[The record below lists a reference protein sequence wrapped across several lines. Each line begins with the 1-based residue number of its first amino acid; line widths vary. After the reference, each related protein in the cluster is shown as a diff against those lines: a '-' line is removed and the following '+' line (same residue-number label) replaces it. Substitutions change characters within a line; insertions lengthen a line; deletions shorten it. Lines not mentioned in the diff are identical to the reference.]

1 MARDL
6 NPGKFREVL
15 GQLSKRVR
23 DVQAILVVGPKGV
36 VDLILED
43 PTLNI
48 ETIAGEYE
56 TLLRIAA
63 RASEDSGAGTL
74 VENVVVSEKS
84 IMVARTIFGDH
95 CIILISRSRD
105 QIGRTRYELKRAA
118 SELEKKSKSG
128 W

>member
-6 NPGKFREVL
+6 NPGKFREAL

-36 VDLILED
+36 VDHILED
-43 PTLNI
+43 PALNI

-84 IMVARTIFGDH
+84 IMVARTIFTDH

-118 SELEKKSKSG
+118 SELEIKSKSG

>member
-23 DVQAILVVGPKGV
+23 DVQVILVVGPKGV
-36 VDLILED
+36 VDHILED
-43 PTLNI
+43 PALNI

-118 SELEKKSKSG
+118 SELERKSKSG

>member
-23 DVQAILVVGPKGV
+23 DVQAILVVGPQGV
-36 VDLILED
+36 VDHILED
-43 PTLNI
+43 PALNI

-63 RASEDSGAGTL
+63 LTSDDSGSGTL

-118 SELEKKSKSG
+118 CELERRSKSG
-128 W
+128 Q

>member
-1 MARDL
+1 MAREL

-43 PTLNI
+43 PALNI

-95 CIILISRSRD
+95 CIILISRFRD

-118 SELEKKSKSG
+118 SELDRKSRSG
-128 W
+128 

>member
-15 GQLSKRVR
+15 GQLRKCVR

-56 TLLRIAA
+56 TLLRITA

-118 SELEKKSKSG
+118 SELERKSKSG

>member
-23 DVQAILVVGPKGV
+23 DVQAILVVGPNGV
-36 VDLILED
+36 VDHILED
-43 PTLNI
+43 PALNI

-63 RASEDSGAGTL
+63 RASEH
-74 VENVVVSEKS
+74 
-84 IMVARTIFGDH
+84 F
-95 CIILISRSRD
+95 
-105 QIGRTRYELKRAA
+105 RA
-118 SELEKKSKSG
+118 
-128 W
+128 

>member
-15 GQLSKRVR
+15 GKLSKCVR

-36 VDLILED
+36 VDHILED
-43 PTLNI
+43 PALNI

-105 QIGRTRYELKRAA
+105 QIGRTRYELKRVA
-118 SELEKKSKSG
+118 SELERKSKSG
-128 W
+128 

>member
-1 MARDL
+1 M
-6 NPGKFREVL
+6 
-15 GQLSKRVR
+15 
-23 DVQAILVVGPKGV
+23 IGPKNV
-36 VDLILED
+36 VDLTLED

-48 ETIAGEYE
+48 ETIAREYE
-56 TLLRIAA
+56 TLLQIAA
-63 RASEDSGAGTL
+63 HASKNSKTETL

-84 IMVARTIFGDH
+84 IMVTQTIFNDH